1 MSFLRK
7 FGETVRFI
15 TGSLT
20 EEERKQE
27 LKRITHR
34 DDLSFYEGTIR
45 EVEDKRE
52 PNWTSETIEEVKRM
66 FKKTCDD
73 GYIGNDRTSEV
84 SMFDPLDPFSDPL
97 GIFSHHDE

>member
-20 EEERKQE
+20 EEERKEE
-27 LKRITHR
+27 LKRITNR

-52 PNWTSETIEEVKRM
+52 PNWTSETIEEVKKM
-66 FKKTCDD
+66 FKKTC
-73 GYIGNDRTSEV
+73 GNSYRSNSKE
-84 SMFDPLDPFSDPL
+84 SKIFKLDPADPFSAS
-97 GIFSHHDE
+97 IFFDDK

>member
-15 TGSLT
+15 TGSMT

-52 PNWTSETIEEVKRM
+52 PNWTSETIEEVKKM
-66 FKKTCDD
+66 FKKVNNNDD
-73 GYIGNDRTSEV
+73 YESDDIKSVLTDSSYIFVNEN
-84 SMFDPLDPFSDPL
+84 
-97 GIFSHHDE
+97 IFHKD